1 MTTQKTLLSLFL
13 CSLPFAVHAQEEGR
27 TAVSISPAAAWF
39 TDEEP
44 FGSFRISNIG
54 TRLAEVEVSAA
65 FGLIEDSRDG
75 EQQGVTFDVTADTL
89 RDLTPHLD
97 VYPPNLILEPGES
110 KIVRYQIWE
119 METMPEGGYMT
130 IISYLLNQRS
140 PLIEGQIPEG
150 SATMAIRYVLVA
162 PLVFVK
168 GGGKPVIEVDPL
180 TRTDSTLALFLRN
193 QTDIPWKGLLTL
205 GSVEGN
211 EVYGEEPVSVYTQ
224 RRAEVTVAG
233 NLPDEVRVMFRVNA
247 RSGDRG
253 FGPSVTPPEDV
264 IVTL

>member
-1 MTTQKTLLSLFL
+1 MTIPKIFLSLLLF
-13 CSLPFAVHAQEEGR
+13 SLPFAVHAQEEGL
-27 TAVSISPAAAWF
+27 TSISMSPASAWF
-39 TDEEP
+39 TDEDP
-44 FGSFRISNIG
+44 FGYFRISNIG
-54 TRLAEVEVSAA
+54 TQLAEVEVSVE

-75 EQQGVTFDVTADTL
+75 DRQGVMFDVQSDTL

-97 VYPPNLILEPGES
+97 VYPPNLILEPGET

-150 SATMAIRYVLVA
+150 SAAMAIRYVLVA

-168 GGGKPVIEVDPL
+168 GGGKPVIEVETL
-180 TRTDSTLALFLRN
+180 AQTDSTLALFLRN

-205 GSVEGN
+205 GSVEGS
-211 EVYGEEPVSVYTQ
+211 EIYGEEPVSVYTQ

-247 RSGDRG
+247 RSGDPG
-253 FGPSVTPPEDV
+253 FGPSVAPPEDV